1 MAALPSTGP
10 DHEDDDPADK
20 TIQSDEFAQESAEV
34 PPEETSDDEANSR
47 TVMIPDSIPE
57 EDPSGF
63 TTTGDSL
70 PGPGGIEPG
79 SISDAPGYVSSD
91 FSASDSGSAGPS
103 SGAEADPVANVSL
116 PGDSHQG
123 DAASMGSLRAADEDS
138 YSPTISSE
146 DGSFSPTISSED
158 GSFDEENSRT
168 MISDDGL
175 DPPDLGQTIQSD
187 EFTDASGASDQ
198 TFVSDDDIALS
209 LSKTWGAGIHSATN
223 PHMTIKGVEP
233 GGATAAGHET
243 IPTRK
248 LREKADSQPGEYELI
263 KILGEG
269 GMGIVWNAK
278 QRSIE
283 RSVAIK
289 MIKSKAAAKPQQM
302 EKFIAE
308 AIVTGDLEHPN
319 IVPIHELGRDQA
331 GNYFYAMK
339 HVQGTPWNKVIRG
352 MNLHENL
359 DVLLRTC
366 DAIAFAHARGI
377 IHRDLKP
384 ENIML
389 GDFGEVLVMDWGLA
403 LPTEE
408 FSKRERISQ
417 LHGMGGTPA
426 YMAPEMATGPISRID
441 YTSDVYLLGAILYE
455 IVTGYPPHR
464 GKTTQQ
470 CLAAA
475 MRNVISPTEIDSE
488 LVEIAR
494 RAMST
499 DTKQRY
505 KTVKQF
511 QTAIRNYLAHE
522 KSLEIS
528 NRATRELDQ
537 ARESGEYERYS
548 RSMFGFEE
556 SLALWTDNEEAQS
569 GLLLARHEFAK
580 QAFAK
585 GDYDLAESLVDP
597 SDPDHEPLLLEIHRA
612 KDERIARQR
621 MLRIAKGTVAV
632 LAATILVVV
641 GVSYYLINLEIQ
653 RAIAAEQDAS
663 EQRDLAVIAE
673 QEASDQRDLA
683 VLAEQKVREQRDIAE
698 KREQEAVEQ
707 RAIALQEKERAE
719 TARRA
724 EQYESY
730 IARIG
735 LAAAKVE
742 ENAFADARELLMQCP
757 PELRNWEWGRLMYLC
772 SQSSRDYNCTAPVD
786 DLALAPDGQK
796 FATASWDGQVRVWER
811 ETGEVLHTLPHEG
824 IYVHAVAWSPDG
836 KWLATGSGDK
846 PHNLKLWDLS
856 DSKQPRSGVAAHE
869 DAIVGLR
876 FSDDGRWL
884 LTCSYDN
891 TARLWDV
898 QDMTQPQLMTTLVG
912 HTWWVWSADFEPGFV
927 PEEGGRNRLVTVGQD
942 GKGILWEITES
953 GSVARPRVEFLKHE
967 GPIYAVAWHPTESLI
982 ASAGYDR
989 QIHLW
994 NPEEIEPFDFTA
1006 AVGGEKLREQTS
1018 RLLTGHIG
1026 PVRAVRFSRDGRLLV
1041 SGALD
1046 NSVRVWDLEK
1056 DTSIKTFRGH
1066 DSGVRACEISADNR
1080 FVLSGAEDQRAIL
1093 WNVNDYAEIQT
1104 LAGRK
1109 LSGHADAILSA
1120 YFSPT
1125 GKSVVTASR
1134 DRSARIWN
1142 VASGVEEQ
1150 LLAEGHRFLSSSAL
1164 FLRDEQFLATAAA
1177 DDSVRL
1183 WNAATGSEMRLLQGT
1198 GRAALLAVSDDHKWL
1213 ATGSGERQIFIW
1225 NLDELLAGTGEM
1237 PEPAATLAGHQHPVT
1252 AFCFVPGSPR
1262 LVSGDTHG
1270 RCILW
1275 ETATAEP
1282 VWSHR
1287 HHTLK
1292 ITDIGFVGAEH
1303 QIATAS
1309 LDRTVSLLDL
1319 KTGQEQTDLVVGL
1332 NEPVIALATAGDK
1345 IIAVTNRQSRQSE
1358 AASTDAEV
1366 TENAQAENG
1375 EQPPPGPGDCV
1386 VTSWTWNS
1394 PGERVVHK
1402 LAGKTANRLAVDAAG
1417 KRAYLTCSDNTLTRV
1432 DLLDGTTEI
1441 ILDGNRHGGL
1451 LWACRL
1457 SEDGRRLLTVGGV
1470 DARLWDLRT
1479 GQERMSF
1486 GPHGAVAATAMHP
1499 AGSLVVTGSWDQS
1512 LKFWDV
1518 ETGRTTRKIPQ
1529 AHRGYINTVAFSHDG
1544 RWLVTGGDDRVAR
1557 IWNVETGQLVREL
1570 TGHTGEIQRA
1580 VFAPDDATLVTAAS
1594 DRTLRLWDAATG
1606 ETLGEPFQ
1614 GHRWAVLYADFSPDG
1629 SRLLS
1634 CSEDNKAILWDV
1646 ATRNIIRELS
1656 GHTAAVTAVR
1666 FSPDGQRA
1674 LTSSRD
1680 NTAKLWDVSPGNEG
1694 KEILTLKRH
1703 AREVT
1708 AVDFS
1713 ADSLR
1718 VLTASRDGTA
1728 ILWPALDWR
1737 APAVAT
1743 AP

>member
-1 MAALPSTGP
+1 MAAFPPTGP
-10 DHEDDDPADK
+10 DHEDDDEADK
-20 TIQSDEFAQESAEV
+20 TIQSDEFAQESGEV
-34 PPEETSDDEANSR
+34 PPDDSPDDEANYR
-47 TVMIPDSIPE
+47 TVMIPDSIPA
-57 EDPSGF
+57 EDPSGY
-63 TTTGDSL
+63 TTTGDSV
-70 PGPGGIEPG
+70 PGLRGAEPDSRSG
-79 SISDAPGYVSSD
+79 SEADSVVSDSVAGDSSQGAASASGSQSDA
-91 FSASDSGSAGPS
+91 
-103 SGAEADPVANVSL
+103 N
-116 PGDSHQG
+116 
-123 DAASMGSLRAADEDS
+123 EDS

-146 DGSFSPTISSED
+146 DGSFSPTISSEE
-158 GSFDEENSRT
+158 GSFEEENSRT
-168 MISDDGL
+168 MLSDDGL
-175 DPPDLGQTIQSD
+175 EPPDLGQTVQSD
-187 EFTDASGASDQ
+187 EFTDASGVSDQ
-198 TFVSDDDIALS
+198 TFVSDDDFDLS
-209 LSKTWGAGIHSATN
+209 LSKTWGAGINSATN
-223 PHMTIKGVEP
+223 PHMTIKGAES
-233 GGATAAGHET
+233 GGAGKAGHGA
-243 IPTRK
+243 IPVRK

-263 KILGEG
+263 KVLGEG

-289 MIKSKAAAKPQQM
+289 MIKSKAATKPQQM

-352 MNLHENL
+352 MNLHDNL

-408 FSKRERISQ
+408 FTKRERISQ

-426 YMAPEMATGPISRID
+426 YMAPEMATGPVSRID

-470 CLAAA
+470 CLVAA

-494 RAMST
+494 RAMNT
-499 DTKQRY
+499 ETTQRY

-528 NRATRELDQ
+528 NRATRELEQ

-556 SLALWTDNEEAQS
+556 SLALWVDNDEAQT

-580 QAFAK
+580 QAFNK

-597 SDPDHEPLLLEIHRA
+597 SDPDHEPLLLEIRRA

-663 EQRDLAVIAE
+663 EQRDIALVAE
-673 QEASDQRDLA
+673 QEASDQRDIA
-683 VLAEQKVREQRDIAE
+683 VTEKARAEQNAREAEQQRTIAE
-698 KREQEAVEQ
+698 T
-707 RAIALQEKERAE
+707 EKDRAE
-719 TARRA
+719 QNARKAEAARQA

-742 ENAFADARELLMQCP
+742 ENAFADARQLLLQCP

-772 SQSSRDYNCTAPVD
+772 SQSSRDYNSSAPVD
-786 DLALAPDGQK
+786 DLALAPDGQT
-796 FATASWDGQVRVWER
+796 FATASWDGQVRVWKR
-811 ETGEVLHTLPHEG
+811 DTGEVLHTLAHDG

-856 DSKQPRSGVAAHE
+856 DSEQPRSGVAAHE

-898 QDMTQPQLMTTLVG
+898 QDMTQPRLMTTLVG

-927 PEEGGRNRLVTVGQD
+927 PEAGERNRLVTVGQD

-953 GSVARPRVEFLKHE
+953 GRVARPSIEFLKHE
-967 GPIYAVAWHPTESLI
+967 GPVYAVAWHPTENLI

-994 NPEEIEPFDFTA
+994 NPEEIEPFDFSA
-1006 AVGGEKLREQTS
+1006 AIGGEKLRQQTS
-1018 RLLTGHIG
+1018 RMLTGHIG
-1026 PVRAVRFSRDGRLLV
+1026 PVRAVRFSRDGTLLV

-1046 NSVRVWDLEK
+1046 NSVRVWELEK

-1104 LAGRK
+1104 LAGRR

-1125 GKSVVTASR
+1125 GKEVVTASR

-1142 VASGVEEQ
+1142 VISGVEEQ

-1177 DDSVRL
+1177 DDTVRL
-1183 WNAATGSEMRLLQGT
+1183 WNAATGSEMRLLHGT
-1198 GRAALLAVSDDHKWL
+1198 GRAALLAVSEDHQWL
-1213 ATGSGERQIFIW
+1213 ATGSGERQISIW
-1225 NLDELLAGTGEM
+1225 NLDELLSGTGEM

-1252 AFCFVPGSPR
+1252 AFRFVPGSSR

-1275 ETATAEP
+1275 ETSTAES

-1292 ITDIGFVGAEH
+1292 ITDIGFVGPEH
-1303 QIATAS
+1303 QIVTAS

-1319 KTGQEQTDLVVGL
+1319 KTGQEQTDRVVGL
-1332 NEPVIALATAGDK
+1332 NDPVIAMATAGDR
-1345 IIAVTNRQSRQSE
+1345 IIAVTNRQARQTE
-1358 AASTDAEV
+1358 ADPIPAEKQ
-1366 TENAQAENG
+1366 EPG
-1375 EQPPPGPGDCV
+1375 EQSASGPGNCV
-1386 VTSWTWNS
+1386 VTSWAWNS
-1394 PGERVVHK
+1394 PDERVAHTIS
-1402 LAGKTANRLAVDAAG
+1402 GKMANRLAVDAAG
-1417 KRAYLTCSDNTLTRV
+1417 KQAFLTCSDNTLTRV
-1432 DLLDGTTEI
+1432 DLKNGSTEI

-1457 SEDGRRLLTVGGV
+1457 SEDGQRLLTVGGV

-1499 AGSLVVTGSWDQS
+1499 GGGLVVTGSWDQS
-1512 LKFWDV
+1512 LKFWDA

-1557 IWNVETGQLVREL
+1557 IWNVETGTLVREL
-1570 TGHTGEIQRA
+1570 VGHTGEIQRA

-1606 ETLGEPFQ
+1606 ESLGEPFL
-1614 GHRWAVLYADFSPDG
+1614 GHRWAVLSADFSPDG
-1629 SRLLS
+1629 TRLLS
-1634 CSEDNKAILWDV
+1634 SSDDNKAILWDV
-1646 ATRNIIRELS
+1646 ATRNIIREFS
-1656 GHTAAVTAVR
+1656 GHTAAVTSVR

-1737 APAVAT
+1737 APAVAKK
-1743 AP
+1743 PEG